1 MTIQETQKLI
11 AVIANTYPAFQP
23 KDPKG
28 TLQAWAWAL
37 EPYDFTEVQKGLA
50 AYIRSDT
57 TGFAPSVGQLIGKA
71 KETLSGELTDGEAW
85 GMVVIALRNGTYGA
99 EKEFAKLPE
108 VVQKAVGSP
117 QVITQWAQL
126 EESMLTGAEASFKRA
141 YKTEC
146 TRAQAKRSLTGSV
159 MITGSM
165 APKPIE
171 TAKLQERIE
180 SKQTATV
187 IDYEEI
193 ERRIEKMRQSQG
205 GRHGNDGDHL
215 RDAKDGQ

>member
-1 MTIQETQKLI
+1 MTIQETQKLM
-11 AVIANTYPAFQP
+11 AVIANTYPSFQP

-37 EPYDFTEVQKGLA
+37 EPYDFTEIQKGLA

-57 TGFAPSVGQLIGKA
+57 SGYAPAVGQLIGKA
-71 KETLSGELTDGEAW
+71 KETLSGELSDGEAW

-99 EKEFAKLPE
+99 EREFAKLPE

-126 EESMLTGAEASFKRA
+126 EESMLTSAEASFKRA
-141 YKTEC
+141 YKAEC
-146 TRAQAKRSLTGSV
+146 TRAQAKRSLSGSV

-165 APKPIE
+165 APRTIEAEKPP
-171 TAKLQERIE
+171 ERIE
-180 SKQTATV
+180 SKPASRKAD
-187 IDYEEI
+187 IEAL
-193 ERRIEKMRQSQG
+193 ERRIEDMWQ
-205 GRHGNDGDHL
+205 
-215 RDAKDGQ
+215 AKEA

>member
-1 MTIQETQKLI
+1 MTIQETQKLM
-11 AVIANTYPAFQP
+11 AVIANTYPSFQP

-37 EPYDFTEVQKGLA
+37 EPYDFTEIQKGLA

-57 TGFAPSVGQLIGKA
+57 SGYAPAVGQLIGKA
-71 KETLSGELTDGEAW
+71 RETLSGELSDGEAW

-99 EKEFAKLPE
+99 EREFAKLPE

-126 EESMLTGAEASFKRA
+126 EESMLTSAEASFKRA
-141 YKTEC
+141 YKAEC
-146 TRAQAKRSLTGSV
+146 TRAQAKRSLNGSV

-165 APKPIE
+165 APRAIEAEKP
-171 TAKLQERIE
+171 QERIE
-180 SKQTATV
+180 SKPKPRKAD
-187 IDYEEI
+187 IEAL
-193 ERRIEKMRQSQG
+193 ERRIEGMWQ
-205 GRHGNDGDHL
+205 
-215 RDAKDGQ
+215 AKEA